1 VVALLLA
8 ESVIVGLIG
17 GLLGGCAAAVGLAI
31 SEAAVSTPGSAGTAG
46 DLLMIGGVLG
56 FAVALALLGGILAGL
71 VPALWSVRINP
82 AEAIRKL

>member
-1 VVALLLA
+1 
-8 ESVIVGLIG
+8 
-17 GLLGGCAAAVGLAI
+17 
-31 SEAAVSTPGSAGTAG
+31 
-46 DLLMIGGVLG
+46 MIGGVLG